1 MNSNPNHL
9 TVEIREHLMEFL
21 AAWRGSTGDQSATY
35 HRFYVA
41 ILALIDREL
50 AAATAAAEARAGE
63 MREAARE
70 VLVHFSKDRD
80 GWYPNGQPVRKRD
93 AALNRLA
100 AAVAAG
106 QGERSGNKP

>member
-1 MNSNPNHL
+1 MHL

-63 MREAARE
+63 IVRAAKVCAEHGHSYDCE
-70 VLVHFSKDRD
+70 VALTGGGTCGCGHDDLV
-80 GWYPNGQPVRKRD
+80 D
-93 AALNRLA
+93 AVEA